1 MHELKIAAILMIIGL
16 GLMVVNEL
24 IKVGKTKVIYRYI
37 PRDLDTYFKDPKNQ
51 PMYVYKSMFDDE
63 NIRMY

>member
-24 IKVGKTKVIYRYI
+24 IKDR
-37 PRDLDTYFKDPKNQ
+37 
-51 PMYVYKSMFDDE
+51 KSVV
-63 NIRMY
+63 